1 MSYEDE
7 YTPLIQQFLAVKRQH
22 SDVIL
27 LYRIGDFYE
36 TFFEDAETISREL
49 ELVLT
54 SRDSGKGKI
63 PMAGVPYHAIDNY
76 LPRLVNRGYKV
87 AICEQMEPP
96 SKTKKLVRREII
108 RIVTPGTLLESHLL
122 DEKKNNYLAA
132 ITKDYNMIGL
142 AYADISTGEL
152 KTTQISKEN
161 RKQILANEISRLNI
175 TEIILPADD
184 MWNKPVLK
192 DTEWADIIPENTTI
206 TWQEAMT
213 FDPSIGRGKLLEH
226 FKVAT
231 LEGFGC
237 HSMPLAI
244 GATWALLNYVALTQK
259 AALTQFNTIITY
271 QITDYLILDSTVCR
285 NMELLQTI
293 RDGSFKGSLLWVI
306 DKTKTAMGGRLLRN
320 WLLHP
325 LLDIKEITLR
335 QDGIEELINQTQV
348 RLDIQDLLPQIKDF
362 ERLASRIGTG
372 TANARDLIA
381 LSKSILSLPVLA
393 QYCSKFNSHLLTQ
406 LKEIP
411 ALLLNT
417 GEEIESVIIDNPPAI
432 ITEGGIIKNKV
443 NEKLDDLRSLLHGD
457 KTWVKKLEIAERE
470 RTGIKSLK
478 VNFNKAFG
486 YYIEISHANRNLAPD
501 DYIRKQTLVN
511 AERYITP
518 ELKEREGAIFNA
530 EERIKALE
538 YEIFTELRQKIATLV
553 PLIQDIAFK
562 VAVIDCFSSLA
573 EIALVN
579 NYTRPKINTEN
590 EISIKNARHPV
601 IEQILPPGSF
611 VPNDTY
617 INNNDN
623 MLIIL
628 TGPNMAGKSTFLRQI
643 GLIIILA
650 QIGSFVP
657 ADFAVIGLVD
667 RIFTRVGAVDDIT
680 MGQSTFMVEMI
691 ETANILNN
699 ATDKSLILLDEIGRG
714 TSTFDGVSIAWA
726 VSEYIAKQVKAR
738 TIFATHY
745 HELNRLSEIA
755 NSVKNYQVAVKASID
770 KVIFLYKVIEGGAS
784 RSYGIEVA
792 RLAGLPKSVIDR
804 AKEILLDIERRSRIQ
819 AGLQKMAAMATDA
832 VVPIQMS
839 LFNI

>member
-1 MSYEDE
+1 MPPEDE

-36 TFFEDAETISREL
+36 TFFEDAKTISHEL

-132 ITKDYNMIGL
+132 VTRDYNIIGL

-152 KTTQISKEN
+152 KVTQIGGEN
-161 RKQILANEISRLNI
+161 RKQILANEIARMNI

-184 MWNKPVLK
+184 MWNKPILK

-206 TWQEAMT
+206 TWQESIT
-213 FDPSIGRGKLLEH
+213 FDPAIARTKLLEH

-237 HSMPLAI
+237 HSMPPAI
-244 GATWALLNYVALTQK
+244 GAAYALLHYVALTQK
-259 AALTQFNTIITY
+259 AALAQFNSINTY
-271 QITDYLILDSTVCR
+271 QISDFLILDTTVCR

-306 DKTKTAMGGRLLRN
+306 DKTKTAMGGRLIRN

-325 LLDIKEITLR
+325 LLDIKEIKLR
-335 QDGIEELINQTQV
+335 QDGIEELINQTQT
-348 RLDIQDLLPQIKDF
+348 RLDIQELLPQIKDL

-372 TANARDLIA
+372 TANARDLMA
-381 LSKSILSLPVLA
+381 LSKSISSLPILSG
-393 QYCSKFNSHLLTQ
+393 YCGKFNSYLLVL

-411 ALLLNT
+411 SLLLNA
-417 GEEIESVIIDNPPAI
+417 GEEIESIIIENPPAI
-432 ITEGGIIKNKV
+432 ITEGGFIKNGV

-457 KTWVKKLEIAERE
+457 KTWVKKLETAERE

-486 YYIEISHANRNLAPD
+486 YYIEISHANRSLVPD

-518 ELKEREGAIFNA
+518 ELKERESAIFNA
-530 EERIKALE
+530 EERIKNLE
-538 YEIFTELRQKIATLV
+538 YEIFTELRQKVADLV
-553 PLIQDIAFK
+553 PLIQDVAGK
-562 VAVIDCFSSLA
+562 VAIIDVISSLA
-573 EIALVN
+573 EVALVN
-579 NYTRPKINTEN
+579 NYTKPEINISN
-590 EISIKNARHPV
+590 ELNIKNGRHPV
-601 IEQILPPGSF
+601 IEQILPSGSY
-611 VPNDTY
+611 VPNDVY
-617 INNNDN
+617 INITDN

-643 GLIIILA
+643 GLIVILG

-657 ADFAVIGLVD
+657 ASFASVGLVD

-680 MGQSTFMVEMI
+680 MGQSTFMVEMT

-699 ATDKSLILLDEIGRG
+699 ATNKSLILLDEIGRG
-714 TSTFDGVSIAWA
+714 TSTFDGVSIAWS
-726 VSEYIAKQVKAR
+726 VSEYIAKEVKAR

-755 NSVKNYQVAVKASID
+755 DSVKNYQVAVKEAID
-770 KVIFLYKVIEGGAS
+770 KVIEGGAS

-792 RLAGLPKSVIDR
+792 RLAGLPKSVIER
-804 AKEILLDIERRSRIQ
+804 AKEILQDIERRSRIQ
-819 AGLQKMAAMATDA
+819 AGLQKMATTGTDA

-839 LFNI
+839 LFNIG